1 MLTILTPESETA
13 SFCGRLK
20 VISSGKS
27 NTFKNLEELYQLIVS
42 ELDGDPAELL
52 PHSSQKEDTET
63 HSDTR
68 TTSPDQ

>member
-27 NTFKNLEELYQLIVS
+27 NNFKNLEELYQLIVS

-52 PHSSQKEDTET
+52 IDHSREEDSET
-63 HSDTR
+63 LPDTGISTGR
-68 TTSPDQ
+68 